1 MNCFMSCHNC
11 DLRLARKE
19 NTVTIV
25 SKTHSL
31 MILFQVA
38 DSMEVNIL
46 GIIGPI
52 LKCEWLLHDWQVA
65 LYSSVSITTTKI

>member
-1 MNCFMSCHNC
+1 
-11 DLRLARKE
+11 
-19 NTVTIV
+19 
-25 SKTHSL
+25 

>member
-1 MNCFMSCHNC
+1 MICYKLSELWFASR
-11 DLRLARKE
+11 DERD
-19 NTVTIV
+19 TVTIV

-65 LYSSVSITTTKI
+65 LYSSVSITTQI